1 MFPTAPRKN
10 AIYENSSFPHFKDA
24 IPKDTST
31 ETRWDWVKQPLTAK
45 EAFYLAQKTFQP
57 QLENVENANTLNR
70 LKVLLHCGKQYG
82 KLLPVATPIAVEL
95 AVDLIPLFEE
105 EDGSKSLSF
114 ETSQLSNDMKQDI
127 SDRIGVKIPGIRFRG
142 NETDLTRG
150 SYKILLSEIPTA
162 HGEISPEKKLF
173 TGRLEK
179 LTSLAILVE
188 KTKHPLTGNE
198 AWWIEQKDWETVE
211 EAGLELCD
219 ALEYLFWHL
228 QAVLENNLSEFLGHQ
243 EVMELLNEKLAAGTH
258 LKVVKNP
265 DKPLDLSAL
274 VTVLKGLVR
283 EKVPIT
289 ALEAI
294 VKEFNHSKKNG
305 MNLLEI
311 VEKIRS
317 IPEILPKLPGN
328 NDQYSF
334 YQIRPILEKEI
345 NRSIKRKHSQP
356 ILNMDPEICRDA
368 LTAVRTKASYQRNM
382 AILVR
387 NPQIRPFIKQLIRL
401 EFPEIPVLSRNELL
415 PHLESKIAGEIDI
428 A

>member
-1 MFPTAPRKN
+1 
-10 AIYENSSFPHFKDA
+10 
-24 IPKDTST
+24 
-31 ETRWDWVKQPLTAK
+31 
-45 EAFYLAQKTFQP
+45 
-57 QLENVENANTLNR
+57 
-70 LKVLLHCGKQYG
+70 
-82 KLLPVATPIAVEL
+82 
-95 AVDLIPLFEE
+95 
-105 EDGSKSLSF
+105 
-114 ETSQLSNDMKQDI
+114 
-127 SDRIGVKIPGIRFRG
+127 
-142 NETDLTRG
+142 
-150 SYKILLSEIPTA
+150 
-162 HGEISPEKKLF
+162 EKKLF

-179 LTSLAILVE
+179 LTSLAIPVE
-188 KTKHPLTGNE
+188 KTKHSLTGNE
-198 AWWIEQKDWETVE
+198 AWWIKQKDWETVE
-211 EAGLELCD
+211 EAGLKLYD

-243 EVMELLNEKLAAGTH
+243 EVMELLDEKLTTGTH
-258 LKVVKNP
+258 LKVLKNP
-265 DKPLDLSAL
+265 NKPLDLSAL

-356 ILNMDPEICRDA
+356 ILNMDPEMCRDA